1 MDITTLAAWG
11 EFLGGIGVIVS
22 LIYLAS
28 QIRQNTKTIRA
39 SNFSEHLTAIGQ
51 FAAMLVDPETASL
64 YLRGLDDFGGLSSE
78 DQVRFNGLM
87 SQEWNRAWRTLH
99 LHQQGLIDDQLVATQ
114 MHALTAFLG
123 NPGVRQWWEASQHWW
138 DADFRDFVYGLIR
151 EGEAAG

>member
-1 MDITTLAAWG
+1 MNSQKVANWVQVSANIGILLGLALV
-11 EFLGGIGVIVS
+11 FL
-22 LIYLAS
+22 
-28 QIRQNTKTIRA
+28 QIRQNTETVRA
-39 SNFSEHLTAIGQ
+39 SNFGEHLTGIGQ